1 MISYEITFVPNS
13 IFQIKINLFSIWP
26 YALYYLAESQKKK
39 QQDDSDEY
47 EDDESAASTSFQ
59 PQQVQPQQG
68 YIPPM
73 AQPGLPP
80 VPGAP
85 GMPPGKDSILELG
98 TEKLTKNTNHCWN
111 NLFLPSLGLKVLK

>member
-1 MISYEITFVPNS
+1 MNFIEY
-13 IFQIKINLFSIWP
+13 NLPSVWP
-26 YALYYLAESQKKK
+26 LFDYHLYSAESQKKK

-85 GMPPGKDSILELG
+85 GMPPGEMS
-98 TEKLTKNTNHCWN
+98 
-111 NLFLPSLGLKVLK
+111 

>member
-1 MISYEITFVPNS
+1 M
-13 IFQIKINLFSIWP
+13 FSLTVCIV
-26 YALYYLAESQKKK
+26 LSAESQKKK

-85 GMPPGKDSILELG
+85 GMPPGEWVCSVRAL
-98 TEKLTKNTNHCWN
+98 
-111 NLFLPSLGLKVLK
+111 LKTS

>member
-1 MISYEITFVPNS
+1 M
-13 IFQIKINLFSIWP
+13 
-26 YALYYLAESQKKK
+26 AESQKKK

-47 EDDESAASTSFQ
+47 DDDESAASTSFQ
-59 PQQVQPQQG
+59 PQPVQPQQG

-85 GMPPGKDSILELG
+85 GMPPGNKQIL
-98 TEKLTKNTNHCWN
+98 KNSSRGVHCYDARI
-111 NLFLPSLGLKVLK
+111 

>member
-1 MISYEITFVPNS
+1 MYDS
-13 IFQIKINLFSIWP
+13 
-26 YALYYLAESQKKK
+26 AESQKKK

-85 GMPPGKDSILELG
+85 GMPPGKGAVFELVIERLSRNTDLYLELSSA
-98 TEKLTKNTNHCWN
+98 NWYSPMQWVCA
-111 NLFLPSLGLKVLK
+111 LKIV

>member
-1 MISYEITFVPNS
+1 MNFIEY
-13 IFQIKINLFSIWP
+13 NLPSVWP
-26 YALYYLAESQKKK
+26 YTSYSLAESQKKK

-85 GMPPGKDSILELG
+85 GMPPGKVV
-98 TEKLTKNTNHCWN
+98 
-111 NLFLPSLGLKVLK
+111 F